1 LEQGVDPSRITAVI
15 SVIKIPDLG
24 HPFVVESAM
33 RNLRASGVYLRLG
46 YEIVDVQLTKFGS
59 IESVLLKSI
68 VAEADPDDLAS
79 GSGSGSGSGAGGGAA
94 AAEIPML
101 SLPCFSLLCAGAKYC
116 DSDVFTAINDCG
128 IVFDGGVVVDQVSD
142 VPRRGD

>member
-1 LEQGVDPSRITAVI
+1 
-15 SVIKIPDLG
+15 
-24 HPFVVESAM
+24 
-33 RNLRASGVYLRLG
+33 
-46 YEIVDVQLTKFGS
+46 
-59 IESVLLKSI
+59 
-68 VAEADPDDLAS
+68 
-79 GSGSGSGSGAGGGAA
+79 
-94 AAEIPML
+94 ML